1 MDIQIMA
8 GLLWRL
14 RVLRQRDRWTRQ
26 ELEAYQATALRR
38 LRDYAYANSP
48 FYRQFHQGM
57 AGRPLHEL
65 PVLTKAMVME
75 HFDDLVTDRAIHLKD
90 VETHLAQLQDDGQFL
105 GRYWVNTTSGS
116 TGRRGIFLFNRSEW
130 TSVLAS
136 FARAHE
142 WAGAEISLS
151 HSMKMAS
158 VASTTPWHMSARVAA
173 TLRSRWMPA
182 LRLAASEP
190 VESIVLQLNEWQP
203 DMLVSYAS
211 MARILADEQSAGRL
225 HIHPHLV
232 FTSSEV
238 LTEETRRRA
247 EQAWNQRLF
256 NQYATTE
263 TAGLAA
269 ECLEHAGLHLLED
282 LVIAEVVDKDN
293 RPVSPGVFG
302 DKVLVTVLFNRTQP
316 LIRYELSDS
325 VQMAPQ
331 ACPCGRPHA
340 LVGGIQGRMEDVL
353 RLPAAA
359 GGEVA
364 VQPLVFHRVMDAVP
378 AGGWQVMQD
387 AGGLHV
393 LLSGVRQGF
402 EDATIAVQLRDALA
416 AQGAVPPAI
425 QVERVAAIPQT
436 AAGKAPLIKRN
447 VRAG

>member
-1 MDIQIMA
+1 
-8 GLLWRL
+8 
-14 RVLRQRDRWTRQ
+14 
-26 ELEAYQATALRR
+26 
-38 LRDYAYANSP
+38 
-48 FYRQFHQGM
+48 
-57 AGRPLHEL
+57 
-65 PVLTKAMVME
+65 
-75 HFDDLVTDRAIHLKD
+75 
-90 VETHLAQLQDDGQFL
+90 
-105 GRYWVNTTSGS
+105 
-116 TGRRGIFLFNRSEW
+116 
-130 TSVLAS
+130 
-136 FARAHE
+136 
-142 WAGAEISLS
+142 
-151 HSMKMAS
+151 
-158 VASTTPWHMSARVAA
+158 
-173 TLRSRWMPA
+173 MPA

-302 DKVLVTVLFNRTQP
+302 DKVLVTVL
-316 LIRYELSDS
+316 L
-325 VQMAPQ
+325 APQ